1 MNIIQ
6 TVYSDA
12 AKKGINQMDEH
23 IFDKVQEV
31 DMQKTMKDYYIDYAM
46 SVIASR
52 ALPDVRDGLKPVQ
65 RRILYSMVELNNG
78 PDKPH
83 RKCAR
88 IVGDTMGK
96 YHPHGDSSIY
106 EALVKLAQDFNT
118 RYPLVDGHGNFGSV
132 DGDGAAAMRYTEA
145 RLSKISMEMTAD
157 LNKDTVDFIPNF
169 DETEKEPT
177 VLPSRYPNLLVN
189 GTSGIAVGMATN
201 IPPHN
206 LREVI
211 GAVVKIIDNKI
222 NEDRETT
229 LEEILEIVKGPD
241 FPTGGTIIGKTAIEE
256 AYRTGRAKIRVRAVT
271 NIEPMPNGKNRIVV
285 TELPY
290 MVNKARLI
298 ENIADL
304 VRDKRVEGITDLRD
318 ESDREGMRIAIEL
331 RRDVNPNII
340 LNQLYKHTQLQD
352 TFGVIMLALVDNQP
366 KVLNLYEMLKYYLMH
381 QEDVVTRRTKYDLN
395 KAEERA
401 HILEGLIIAL
411 DNIDRVISIIRGSS
425 TVQAA
430 KESLMKEFNLTDA
443 QSQAIVDMRL
453 RALTGLERSKI
464 EAELADLQKK
474 IEEYRAILA
483 DKNKLLTVIKTEIS
497 LIADKYGDERR
508 TSIGYDEYDLSMED
522 LIPDEACV
530 IARTNM
536 GYVKR
541 MTPDNFKSQHRGG
554 KGIKGMQTLEE
565 DYIKDLFM
573 TTSHHVLTFFTNTG
587 RAYKLKAYE
596 IPEAG
601 RTSRGTAIINL
612 LQLAPGETITAVV
625 PVKVEDI
632 SDNDYLFM
640 ATKNGIVKKTPCRE
654 FANIRK
660 NGIQAMTL
668 RDDDELIEVKLTDD
682 TTEVMMVTKLGMC
695 IRFKATDVRP
705 TGRSAMGVIGMNLMD
720 TDEVVGVQLNTQ
732 GDTMLIVS
740 ENGMGKKTDISEY
753 AVQHRGGKGVKCY
766 KITEKTGNVIG
777 AKAVDDT
784 REVMLITTEGI
795 IIRLAC
801 RDISTLGRITS
812 GVKLIN
818 LDDNVKVATVSKVR
832 KSPSGDDG
840 NETEEFDAESDS
852 ENIDGVNKVNENT
865 SDSNTSDVADDS
877 IDRLLDAAN
886 KDNQED

>member
-1 MNIIQ
+1 
-6 TVYSDA
+6 
-12 AKKGINQMDEH
+12 MDEH

-96 YHPHGDSSIY
+96 YHPHGDLSIY

-229 LEEILEIVKGPD
+229 LEEILDIVKGPD

-453 RALTGLERSKI
+453 RSLTGLERSKI

-865 SDSNTSDVADDS
+865 SDINTSDVADDS